1 MEQVIMAIAAPLAKT
16 YGINKAIEIAYEKLG
31 LEVPTQSEI
40 DVLTGGGI
48 TSAFSPANLGNV
60 VKRGAVNLGVRS
72 LLGNVPLG
80 PLALA
85 GGVAFLGNKFNPLN
99 PNARNYSPN
108 LAGQMNYLNFNNMMS
123 KDSGTGLAK
132 YGPGSVLAGQN
143 VVSMFGTNDYE
154 KQLQNKIDYFEDRI
168 KKGKSYSKKNYDKA
182 KKEQANLQDYNVQK
196 TIETNQFR
204 NLQNINAGGDGGGS
218 SQTSGFSNVDGGPV
232 SNRTGRGRQGY
243 GKGGIASL

>member
-154 KQLQNKIDYFEDRI
+154 KQLQNKIDYFENRI
-168 KKGKSYSKKNYDKA
+168 KKGKSYSKDKYEQA

>member
-99 PNARNYSPN
+99 PNAKNYSPN

-154 KQLQNKIDYFEDRI
+154 KQLQNKIDYFENRI

-196 TIETNQFR
+196 TIEKNQFK

>member
-1 MEQVIMAIAAPLAKT
+1 MEALFASLVSKYGFEYAAKV
-16 YGINKAIEIAYEKLG
+16 LG
-31 LEVPTQSEI
+31 LDKQTQNPKYTFGMPFTNKQISF
-40 DVLTGGGI
+40 DPLQTLGRFGLDKVMSGGMSGI
-48 TSAFSPANLGNV
+48 MGPAALIG
-60 VKRGAVNLGVRS
+60 GS
-72 LLGNVPLG
+72 LLLG
-80 PLALA
+80 R
-85 GGVAFLGNKFNPLN
+85 AFDPTRSGS
-99 PNARNYSPN
+99 RNYNPN
-108 LAGQMNYLNFNNMMS
+108 LAGQINYLNFNNMIG
-123 KDSGTGLAK
+123 KDPGTGLAK

-154 KQLQNKIDYFEDRI
+154 KQLQNKIDYFENRI

-196 TIETNQFR
+196 TIEKNQFK